1 MAGGKSG
8 IFLASLNAKA
18 CTSWNLCISSWKIAL
33 YSDLFDKGELR
44 AAERNTAARGK
55 TAAEY
60 SAVGGEP
67 AKPGDRRQG
76 GGDCLGC
83 RGKSKGT
90 SRGTALGCHRS
101 RPLSG
106 GKSGIFFTSFNAEAC
121 TSWNLVQQG
130 LGAVVEALLRN
141 RLVTLQAE
149 QRLTTIALMILTRT
163 RTIQTQEL
171 LPLTRTTRSRNPNLI
186 QKINLCSGGHSA
198 TTGLSGAVG
207 YRIQRRSFEESFI
220 ESKGTSRG
228 TALGCHRSQGMAGG
242 KSGIFLA
249 SLNAKAC
256 TSWNLCIS
264 SWKIALYSDLFNKGE
279 LRAAERNTA
288 ARGKTAAEYS
298 AVGGEPAKP
307 GDRRQ
312 GGGDCLGCRGK
323 SKGTSRGT
331 ALGCH
336 RSRPL
341 SGGKSGIFFTSFN
354 AEACTSW
361 NLVQQGL
368 GAVVEAL
375 LRNRLVTL
383 QAEQRLTTIAL
394 MILTRTRTIQTQE
407 LLPLTRTTRS
417 RNPNLI
423 QKINLCSG
431 GHSATTGLSGA
442 VGYRIQR
449 RSFEESFIESKGTSR
464 GTALGCH
471 RSQGMAGGKS
481 GIFLASLN
489 AKACTSWNLVQQGLG
504 AVVEQ
509 SHCSCS

>member
-83 RGKSKGT
+83 RGKSKG
-90 SRGTALGCHRS
+90 
-101 RPLSG
+101 
-106 GKSGIFFTSFNAEAC
+106 
-121 TSWNLVQQG
+121 
-130 LGAVVEALLRN
+130 
-141 RLVTLQAE
+141 
-149 QRLTTIALMILTRT
+149 
-163 RTIQTQEL
+163 
-171 LPLTRTTRSRNPNLI
+171 
-186 QKINLCSGGHSA
+186 
-198 TTGLSGAVG
+198 
-207 YRIQRRSFEESFI
+207 
-220 ESKGTSRG
+220 
-228 TALGCHRSQGMAGG
+228 
-242 KSGIFLA
+242 
-249 SLNAKAC
+249 
-256 TSWNLCIS
+256 
-264 SWKIALYSDLFNKGE
+264 
-279 LRAAERNTA
+279 
-288 ARGKTAAEYS
+288 
-298 AVGGEPAKP
+298 
-307 GDRRQ
+307 
-312 GGGDCLGCRGK
+312 
-323 SKGTSRGT
+323 
-331 ALGCH
+331 
-336 RSRPL
+336 
-341 SGGKSGIFFTSFN
+341 
-354 AEACTSW
+354 
-361 NLVQQGL
+361 
-368 GAVVEAL
+368 
-375 LRNRLVTL
+375 
-383 QAEQRLTTIAL
+383 
-394 MILTRTRTIQTQE
+394 
-407 LLPLTRTTRS
+407 
-417 RNPNLI
+417 
-423 QKINLCSG
+423 SG